1 MGGKQ
6 ALSLTHGKII
16 TVYSPKGG
24 VGATTIAVN
33 LGITLM
39 GPDSKV
45 LVADANLQYG
55 DVAVFNNEQARNSLV
70 DLTPRAS
77 ELDPDIINDVVIV
90 HKSGLNILAAP
101 PRPEMAENIK
111 AGEFKLVLEYLKSLY
126 SYVIIDTES
135 HLSETVLD
143 AIEVSDAVIL
153 ITTQEIPAIKNAKTF
168 LTLVDQF
175 QIGRQRVIFIMN
187 KYDKRIALLP
197 EKIGE
202 SLKQEINA
210 VIPFEERT
218 VLNSINTGVP
228 FMIDNKAQPIGKS
241 MLAFA
246 EIVREKLKKL
256 ENADI
261 EKTVGKY

>member
-1 MGGKQ
+1 MG
-6 ALSLTHGKII
+6 
-16 TVYSPKGG
+16 
-24 VGATTIAVN
+24 
-33 LGITLM
+33 
-39 GPDSKV
+39 
-45 LVADANLQYG
+45 
-55 DVAVFNNEQARNSLV
+55 
-70 DLTPRAS
+70 
-77 ELDPDIINDVVIV
+77 DVVIV

-101 PRPEMAENIK
+101 PRPEMAENVK
-111 AGEFKLVLEYLKSLY
+111 PGEFKLVVEYLRSLY
-126 SYVIIDTES
+126 SYIIIDTAS

-153 ITTQEIPAIKNAKTF
+153 ITTQEIPSIKNAKSF

-197 EKIGE
+197 DKIGE

-210 VIPFEERT
+210 VIPFEERI

-228 FMIDNKAQPIGKS
+228 FMIDNKTQPIGRS
-241 MLAFA
+241 MLAFG
-246 EIVREKLKKL
+246 EIVKEKLKKL

-261 EKTVGKY
+261 EKAVGKF

>member
-1 MGGKQ
+1 V
-6 ALSLTHGKII
+6 I
-16 TVYSPKGG
+16 
-24 VGATTIAVN
+24 
-33 LGITLM
+33 
-39 GPDSKV
+39 
-45 LVADANLQYG
+45 
-55 DVAVFNNEQARNSLV
+55 
-70 DLTPRAS
+70 DLTPRAA
-77 ELDPDIINDVVIV
+77 ELDPDIVGDVVIV

-111 AGEFKLVLEYLKSLY
+111 PGEFKMVMEYLRSLY
-126 SYVIIDTES
+126 SYVIIDTAS

-153 ITTQEIPAIKNAKTF
+153 ITTQEIPSIKNAKSF

-187 KYDKRIALLP
+187 KYDKRIALMP
-197 EKIGE
+197 DKIGD

-210 VIPFEERT
+210 VIPFEERI

-228 FMIDNKAQPIGKS
+228 FMIDNKTQPIGRS

-246 EIVREKLKKL
+246 DIVKEKLKKL